1 MLLTLATLVAST
13 IAQMSTASVAAKP
26 VSIIANTCRIGF
38 KLGKTPEIII
48 SRNFIV
54 THQSF

>member
-1 MLLTLATLVAST
+1 
-13 IAQMSTASVAAKP
+13 MSTASVAAKP
-26 VSIIANTCRIGF
+26 VSIIATCRISF

-54 THQSF
+54 THQSSYHRNAGQQSRTSHKS